1 MPGLKGRFFERRKEA
16 RRERREE
23 RQEEPNEQKTLLSS
37 NSGLL
42 KSRPFRSWL
51 AEREPLIG
59 TREKLLFGIPR
70 TSPDPLPPGITPA
83 QAVAAVESTS
93 WAKGLAEGVC
103 KAAGLTGPPYD
114 LCVNNYKRKVA
125 LGALGLTTAQL
136 TPELVGPLRRRG
148 PGRPPR
154 VATEAP
160 TEAEPPAA
168 PPPPP
173 AGKHVKQEHW
183 QEGKKHGNWIA
194 DIYMEIKRGNKVFF
208 TGDPHKTGAKLVV
221 FEKDSGNSYV
231 SRPLSIQELDYITR
245 QINKDKTLDVGIYG
259 SPIEGAKKA

>member
-37 NSGLL
+37 SAGLL

-51 AEREPLIG
+51 KEREPLLG
-59 TREKLLFGIPR
+59 NREKLLFGIPR
-70 TSPDPLPPGITPA
+70 TSPDPLPPGITA
-83 QAVAAVESTS
+83 SQAVAAVESTS

-103 KAAGLTGPPYD
+103 KAAGLIGPPYD
-114 LCVNNYKRKVA
+114 LCVTNYKRKVA

-136 TPELVGPLRRRG
+136 TPEIFAPRRRG

-154 VATEAP
+154 TEP
-160 TEAEPPAA
+160 EVPPAA
-168 PPPPP
+168 PALPAPPE
-173 AGKHVKQEHW
+173 KHEKHEKQEHW
-183 QEGKKHGNWIA
+183 QEGKKHANWIA
-194 DIYMEIKRGNKVFF
+194 DVYMEIKRGNKIFF
-208 TGDPHKTGAKLVV
+208 TGDPAKSGTKLVV

-231 SRPLSIQELDYITR
+231 SRPLSVQELDYIVR
-245 QINKDKTLDVGIYG
+245 QLKKDKSLDVGIYG
-259 SPIEGAKKA
+259 SPIEGAKKT